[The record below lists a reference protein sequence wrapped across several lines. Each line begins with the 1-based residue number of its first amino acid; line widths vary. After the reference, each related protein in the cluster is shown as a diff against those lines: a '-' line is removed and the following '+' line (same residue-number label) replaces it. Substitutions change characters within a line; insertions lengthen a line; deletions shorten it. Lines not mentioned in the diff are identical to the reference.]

1 MSYRVLSAQQIE
13 QFEED
18 GFVIVEN
25 LFSSAEI
32 ERILRIARGDRQ
44 LAVETKLNHN
54 YEGQG
59 LDTKL
64 AYSPHFG
71 DDAYSAVGRSRR
83 LVEPMEQLFG
93 EEMRHF
99 YHLETMK
106 DPNTGGWQWH
116 QDYGY
121 HHREFLYPDFVS
133 VMVALDPATRANG
146 CLRVVKGSNRLGRLD
161 HQSSGSQLAAD
172 PKRVEIA
179 LQHLE
184 EVHGEM
190 APGSALYFHGNTLH
204 ASDPNTSSQPR
215 WAFIFAYVAAS
226 NFYVLPQLPDSLRE
240 PVDKCDDAK
249 LEELTQRH
257 WEKVQAQ
264 AQVI

>member
-1 MSYRVLSAQQIE
+1 MSYRVLSARQIA
-13 QFEED
+13 QFAED
-18 GFVIVEN
+18 GYVIAEN
-25 LFSSAEI
+25 LFSPAEV
-32 ERILRIARGDRQ
+32 ERILRLAREDRQ
-44 LAVETKLNHN
+44 LAGDAKLNRN

-59 LDTKL
+59 LDTRL
-64 AYSPHFG
+64 AYSPRFG
-71 DDAYSAVGRSRR
+71 DDAYSAVGRSCRV
-83 LVEPMEQLFG
+83 VEPLEQLFG

-133 VMVALDPATRANG
+133 VMLALDPATRANG

-172 PKRVEIA
+172 PQRVEIA
-179 LQHLE
+179 MRYLE
-184 EVHGEM
+184 EVHCEL
-190 APGSALYFHGNTLH
+190 APGSALFFHGNTLH
-204 ASDPNTSSQPR
+204 ASDPNTSAQPR
-215 WAFIFAYVAAS
+215 WAFIFAYVASS
-226 NFYVLPQLPDSLRE
+226 NICFLPEVPEGLRA

-249 LEELTQRH
+249 LEGLVQRH

-264 AQVI
+264 AQAV